1 MRRHLPTWKKPPL
14 PSSLPPPPPPPG
26 MTTQGLELP
35 LGLCPGDKGA
45 GAGRTAWSRRACRL
59 AI

>member
-1 MRRHLPTWKKPPL
+1 MEEATAAVVTAAT
-14 PSSLPPPPPPPG
+14 PPPSG